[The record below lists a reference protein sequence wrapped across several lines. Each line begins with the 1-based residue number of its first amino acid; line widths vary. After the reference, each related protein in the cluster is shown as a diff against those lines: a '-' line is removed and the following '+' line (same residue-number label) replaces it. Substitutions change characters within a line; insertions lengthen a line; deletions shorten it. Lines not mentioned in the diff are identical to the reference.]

1 MRLTVDFHLEG
12 LATPSEDACAPAWT
26 SPSASPAGDE
36 AELVAPLRPGKH
48 SMVRNGARFRGSM
61 GLPQVRRQCC
71 AGGQSS
77 TANAWRS
84 NLLSGYAQQAAK
96 VLGTQGPRRSG
107 ARLRLLLGYTLPRS
121 LSVDSFYAAHRPVVA
136 LSYFSGDCTRSVC
149 TSVRESNSKVLL
161 LALRAGL
168 C

>member
-1 MRLTVDFHLEG
+1 
-12 LATPSEDACAPAWT
+12 
-26 SPSASPAGDE
+26 
-36 AELVAPLRPGKH
+36 
-48 SMVRNGARFRGSM
+48 M

-121 LSVDSFYAAHRPVVA
+121 LSVDSFMQLTDLLSLCLISQVTAHAAYAHR
-136 LSYFSGDCTRSVC
+136 SGKVIARSC
-149 TSVRESNSKVLL
+149 YLPYEQGCANQHDQRMSSKRK
-161 LALRAGL
+161 AFTTA
-168 C
+168 